1 VNSLWLLA
9 LLISLSG
16 ATLATIEQRCVLRHI
31 AITRQKEY
39 SPEKRA
45 RVRAAFVK
53 NEEASVHF
61 RDSSMLPFCLQ
72 FSLLLFMAGVLIYFF
87 NINRATF
94 GALVWLIGSVAVL
107 YVTLTVVPIFIP
119 DELFYTPFT
128 PMSAWIYIGLSYVLY
143 QVCSWVK
150 PLYGLSD
157 YTRNH
162 YRRLFDRYGRGV
174 KTGKRKWAEETASKP
189 SWEIDTEVLE
199 RLLIVVDEDDE
210 LERLFDDIPGFC
222 ESKLVQKPLHPR
234 VTTKLRRSLDGF
246 LDRTFSSHLVPESVR
261 NDRLIIC
268 LDAAHSALGPSGV
281 TQILGNFFD
290 GHRDEALKSVEI
302 GHSLVRWDHSSDDL
316 IGPDVR
322 RIVACIIARVRD
334 RDDRWTNLVKEAFGV
349 PDGVFRDYLA
359 HGDSMS
365 LAILNHVTREAL
377 RTGRSERGVLKSLSQ
392 FDVHNAVADLQ
403 REFCALWNQVV
414 QGARNDGFG
423 STRTQLLAEIHRP
436 FAALHQGNDIARVG
450 FFASLDS
457 IDDRDNM
464 LGLPSSHPSC
474 NVLGHHP
481 DSVTYGPATV
491 VPTMPPLT
499 QLCDLPKAL
508 PHPASASQPSLAVA
522 PAAAVEDVTL
532 DNPDIPVIPVN
543 ANPTHGPCGDSAPQ
557 PAEENRTISPSVL
570 IGSLPTPITTPAL
583 NHGAIPFV
591 LPPSI
596 DPALAQTDYV
606 SHIPEAPSSTSA
618 IIPLSVSPQ
627 ITTVSGQYPIVRDG
641 TVGAQGDIQDPRPSI
656 PREDYH
662 INLRQAVLRA
672 IDICYTAWR
681 WLDQQHSTVCI
692 LC

>member
-1 VNSLWLLA
+1 
-9 LLISLSG
+9 
-16 ATLATIEQRCVLRHI
+16 
-31 AITRQKEY
+31 
-39 SPEKRA
+39 
-45 RVRAAFVK
+45 
-53 NEEASVHF
+53 
-61 RDSSMLPFCLQ
+61 
-72 FSLLLFMAGVLIYFF
+72 MAGVLIYFF

-107 YVTLTVVPIFIP
+107 YVTLTVAPIFIP

-150 PLYGLSD
+150 PLHGLSD

-162 YRRLFDRYGRGV
+162 YRRLFSRYGRGV

-246 LDRTFSSHLVPESVR
+246 LDRTFSSHLVHESVR

-281 TQILGNFFD
+281 CQILGNFFD

-302 GHSLVRWDHSSDDL
+302 GHSLVRWEHSSDEL
-316 IGPDVR
+316 IGPDIR
-322 RIVACIIARVRD
+322 RVVACIIARVRD

-349 PDGVFRDYLA
+349 PDGVFRHYLA
-359 HGDSMS
+359 DGDSVS
-365 LAILNHVTREAL
+365 LAILIHVTREAL
-377 RTGRSERGVLKSLSQ
+377 RTGRSERGILKSLSQ
-392 FDVHNAVADLQ
+392 FDVHNAVSDLQ

-414 QGARNDGFG
+414 QGARNDGVG
-423 STRTQLLAEIHRP
+423 STRTQILAEIRRP
-436 FAALHQGNDIARVG
+436 FSALHQGNDIARVG

-457 IDDRDNM
+457 IDNRDNM
-464 LGLPSSHPSC
+464 LGLPSSYPPC
-474 NVLGHHP
+474 DVLGHHP
-481 DSVTYGPATV
+481 DSTTHVPATV
-491 VPTMPPLT
+491 VQTMPPLN
-499 QLCDLPKAL
+499 QLYDLPKAS
-508 PHPASASQPSLAVA
+508 PYTVSASQRSLAV
-522 PAAAVEDVTL
+522 PPVAAVEDVTPG
-532 DNPDIPVIPVN
+532 NPDIPVIPVN
-543 ANPTHGPCGDSAPQ
+543 ANPIHGSSGDSAPQ
-557 PAEENRTISPSVL
+557 PAEDNRTIPPSVL

-583 NHGAIPFV
+583 KHGAIPFV

-606 SHIPEAPSSTSA
+606 SHILEAPSSTSA
-618 IIPLSVSPQ
+618 IIPLSISPQ

-641 TVGAQGDIQDPRPSI
+641 TVGAQDDIQDPRPSI
-656 PREDYH
+656 PRGDYYQPPPSGATG
-662 INLRQAVLRA
+662 L
-672 IDICYTAWR
+672 
-681 WLDQQHSTVCI
+681 
-692 LC
+692 